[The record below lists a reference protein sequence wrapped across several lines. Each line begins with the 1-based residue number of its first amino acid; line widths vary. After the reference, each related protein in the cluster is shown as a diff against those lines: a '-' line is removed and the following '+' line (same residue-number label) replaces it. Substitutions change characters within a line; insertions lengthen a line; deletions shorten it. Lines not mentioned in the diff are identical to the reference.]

1 MKIKNLSVLA
11 GLGGSLILTGS
22 ATADYT
28 GLKVVMK
35 PNEFGIS
42 VANVY
47 ATFTGDLGDYIIAVA
62 GTPIYPMRV
71 TINKG
76 TFYQHP
82 EGTDR
87 APSGFLVNNAFP
99 SLAYDSF
106 VTIGKKRSAGDA
118 TSLSPGW
125 PGFGPSNLPPL
136 AFPGTNLGWFTHPAF
151 PQGHPVDGQ
160 VLLGQFSTADG
171 QGVSG
176 SFRVSGFQ
184 GAGGT
189 PFQVLAQF
197 TVPTCPWDL
206 DGSGDVGITDLLD
219 LLAQWAP
226 TPAARPTSTATGR
239 WTSSTCCCCLP
250 PGDRAHDSPFRRHH
264 RPAPGQLNAALGADR
279 RLAHRVTALGAEA
292 TPAADLSNGPGIS
305 NQAGLKNG

>member
-1 MKIKNLSVLA
+1 MKPRGSILA

-35 PNEFGIS
+35 PNEFGIF

-47 ATFTGDLGDYIIAVA
+47 ATFTGDAGDFISAVA

-106 VTIGKKRSAGDA
+106 VTIGKKRSVGDA
-118 TSLSPGW
+118 TGLTPGW
-125 PGFGPSNLPPL
+125 PGFGPSDLPPL
-136 AFPGTNLGWFTHPAF
+136 NDPGTTVATAKTPPSKQAHPS
-151 PQGHPVDGQ
+151 PRRQECRGCEDG
-160 VLLGQFSTADG
+160 
-171 QGVSG
+171 
-176 SFRVSGFQ
+176 
-184 GAGGT
+184 
-189 PFQVLAQF
+189 
-197 TVPTCPWDL
+197 
-206 DGSGDVGITDLLD
+206 
-219 LLAQWAP
+219 
-226 TPAARPTSTATGR
+226 
-239 WTSSTCCCCLP
+239 
-250 PGDRAHDSPFRRHH
+250 
-264 RPAPGQLNAALGADR
+264 
-279 RLAHRVTALGAEA
+279 
-292 TPAADLSNGPGIS
+292 
-305 NQAGLKNG
+305 